1 MTTCKNCSE
10 SFEGKFC
17 PNCGTIAH
25 VKRID
30 KHYILHELEHSI
42 LHLENGILFTLK
54 ELLIR
59 PGKTIRNFIEGEKE
73 RFKHFKPLGF
83 LIITSLVYGF
93 ISHKFGYY
101 EAGTEIEGNAA
112 IINWIESHNNYAN
125 LIAIAYIALGLKYV
139 FYKKRNYNL
148 FEYFVLMAFVTGQIM
163 VFGIFAEII
172 SGITHSETPT
182 DIYHLISILYC
193 SWSIGSFFNVKSF
206 WGYLKAFFAYNCC
219 LLGLIITVYIVDAI
233 IGTFHF

>member
-10 SFEGKFC
+10 SFEGNYC
-17 PNCGTIAH
+17 PNCGTIVRA
-25 VKRID
+25 KRID
-30 KHYILHELEHSI
+30 NHYVVEELEHGI
-42 LHLENGILFTLK
+42 LHLDKGILFTLK

-59 PGKTIRNFIEGEKE
+59 PGKSARNFVEGEKE

-83 LIITSLVYGF
+83 LIITSVIYGF

-101 EAGTEIEGNAA
+101 EADSESNSA
-112 IINWIESHNNYAN
+112 IINWIENHNNYAN
-125 LIAIAYIALGLKYV
+125 LIAIAYIALGLRYV
-139 FYKKRNYNL
+139 FYRKRDYNL
-148 FEYFVLMAFVTGQIM
+148 FEYFILMAFVTGQIM

-182 DIYHLISILYC
+182 DIYLLLSILYC

-206 WGYLKAFFAYNCC
+206 WGYAKAFLAYNCC
-219 LLGLIITVYIVDAI
+219 ILGFIITVSIVDALI
-233 IGTFHF
+233 SAFHA